1 MGVGGWVLVRV
12 VVRPLIGDLSIHFTQ
27 CCRGCKRRK
36 PKGLNGRSWLG
47 GPEGAGNTFFYLS
60 ESQRAHLLLADGRRL
75 FVVGPVLS
83 PCPGQTQH

>member
-1 MGVGGWVLVRV
+1 MLVRV

-47 GPEGAGNTFFYLS
+47 GPVGAGNTFFFFFNLS
-60 ESQRAHLLLADGRRL
+60 ESQRAHLLLADGKRL
-75 FVVGPVLS
+75 FALGPVLS
-83 PCPGQTQH
+83 PCPGQTQD